1 MIDIHSHILPGI
13 DDGSRSMDESI
24 EILKQAQICG
34 VTDIVVTPHYIAGS
48 KYVINN
54 NDKKKLLSL
63 LKKELKKKKIDI
75 NLYLGNEVY
84 VENNMLELIEKR
96 EISTLHNTKYL
107 LFELPLNY
115 EFNGIED
122 VIFNLRCKHII
133 PIIAHPERYLFLK
146 RNPKLIE
153 NLIDAGALFQSNIG
167 SFLGTYG
174 RDAKDTVMLF
184 LKHNM
189 ISFISSDIH
198 RRNNNFYEKI
208 NDLKV
213 VLRKYISE
221 EEINNLLG
229 ENARK
234 ILNKEVIEVASYTPI
249 KKGLFGK
256 WK

>member
-24 EILKQAQICG
+24 EILKSAQICG
-34 VTDIVVTPHYIAGS
+34 VTDIIVTPHYIAGS
-48 KYVINN
+48 KYVTNN
-54 NDKKKLLSL
+54 NDKKELLSL
-63 LKKELKKKKIDI
+63 LKKEIKKKKINI

-122 VIFNLRCKHII
+122 LIFNLRCKKII
-133 PIIAHPERYLFLK
+133 PIIAHPERYSFLK
-146 RNPKLIE
+146 KNPKLIE
-153 NLIDAGALFQSNIG
+153 DLIDAGALFQSNIG

-174 RDAKDTVMLF
+174 REAKDTVMLF

-189 ISFISSDIH
+189 ITFISSDVH
-198 RRNNNFYEKI
+198 RRNNNFYKKLNE
-208 NDLKV
+208 LKEI
-213 VLRKYISE
+213 LKKYIDE

-234 ILNKEVIEVASYTPI
+234 ILNKEIIEVASYTPI

>member
-1 MIDIHSHILPGI
+1 MIDIHSHILPSI

-24 EILKQAQICG
+24 EIIKKAKKNG
-34 VTDIVVTPHYIAGS
+34 VTDIIVTPHYIAGS
-48 KYVINN
+48 KYVVNN
-54 NDKKKLLSL
+54 KDKKELLSL
-63 LKKELKKKKIDI
+63 LKKEIKKKKINI

-84 VENNMLELIEKR
+84 VENNMLELIKKG

-122 VIFNLRCKHII
+122 LIFNLRCKHII
-133 PIIAHPERYLFLK
+133 PIIAHPERYSYFIK
-146 RNPKLIE
+146 NPLLIQD
-153 NLIDAGALFQSNIG
+153 LINAGVLFQSNIG

-174 RDAKDTVMLF
+174 KDVKKTALLF

-189 ISFISSDIH
+189 ITFISSDVH
-198 RRNNNFYEKI
+198 RRNNNYYEKI
-208 NDLKV
+208 DELKE
-213 VLRKYISE
+213 LLKQYISE
-221 EEINNLLG
+221 DDINNLLG

-234 ILNKEVIEVASYTPI
+234 ILNKEIIEVSSYTPI

>member
-1 MIDIHSHILPGI
+1 
-13 DDGSRSMDESI
+13 
-24 EILKQAQICG
+24 
-34 VTDIVVTPHYIAGS
+34 
-48 KYVINN
+48 
-54 NDKKKLLSL
+54 
-63 LKKELKKKKIDI
+63 
-75 NLYLGNEVY
+75 
-84 VENNMLELIEKR
+84 MLELIEKG

-115 EFNGIED
+115 EFNGVED
-122 VIFNLRCKHII
+122 LIFNLRCKKII
-133 PIIAHPERYLFLK
+133 PIIAHPERYSFLK
-146 RNPKLIE
+146 KNPSLIQD
-153 NLIDAGALFQSNIG
+153 LIDAGALFQSNIG

-174 RDAKDTVMLF
+174 KEAKDTVMLF

-189 ISFISSDIH
+189 ITFISSDIH

-208 NDLKV
+208 KDLKV
-213 VLRKYISE
+213 LLKKYISE

-234 ILNKEVIEVASYTPI
+234 ILNKELIEVASYTPI

>member
-24 EILKQAQICG
+24 EILKCAEICG
-34 VTDIVVTPHYIAGS
+34 VTDIIVTPHYIAGS
-48 KYVINN
+48 KYITNN
-54 NDKKKLLSL
+54 IDKKELLSS
-63 LKKELKKKKIDI
+63 LKKEIKKKKINI

-84 VENNMLELIEKR
+84 VENNMLELIEKG

-115 EFNGIED
+115 EFNGVED
-122 VIFNLRCKHII
+122 LIFNLRCKKII
-133 PIIAHPERYLFLK
+133 PIIAHPERYSFLK
-146 RNPKLIE
+146 KNPSLIQD
-153 NLIDAGALFQSNIG
+153 LIDAGALFQSNIG

-174 RDAKDTVMLF
+174 KEAKDTVMLF

-189 ISFISSDIH
+189 ITFISSDIH

-208 NDLKV
+208 KDLKV
-213 VLRKYISE
+213 LLKKYISE
-221 EEINNLLG
+221 EEINNLLC

-234 ILNKEVIEVASYTPI
+234 ILNKELIEVASYTPI

>member
-24 EILKQAQICG
+24 EILKSAQICG
-34 VTDIVVTPHYIAGS
+34 VTDIIVTPHYIAGS
-48 KYVINN
+48 KYTANN
-54 NDKKKLLSL
+54 EEKKELLKS
-63 LKKELKKKKIDI
+63 LKKEVKKRNIDI
-75 NLYLGNEVY
+75 NIYLGNEVF
-84 VENNMLELIEKR
+84 VENNMLELKEKG
-96 EISTLHNTKYL
+96 EISTLNNTKYL

-122 VIFNLRCKHII
+122 LIFNLRCKKII
-133 PIIAHPERYLFLK
+133 PIIAHPERYSFLK
-146 RNPKLIE
+146 KNPKLIE
-153 NLIDAGALFQSNIG
+153 DLIDAGALFQSNIG

-174 RDAKDTVMLF
+174 REAKDTVMLF

-189 ISFISSDIH
+189 ITFISSDVH
-198 RRNNNFYEKI
+198 RRNNNFYKKLNE
-208 NDLKV
+208 LKEI
-213 VLRKYISE
+213 LKKYIDE

-234 ILNKEVIEVASYTPI
+234 ILNKEIIEVASYTPI

>member
-1 MIDIHSHILPGI
+1 MIDIHTHILPGI

-24 EILKQAQICG
+24 EIIKKAYNNG
-34 VTDIVVTPHYIAGS
+34 VTDIIVTPHYITGS
-48 KYVINN
+48 KYIASNTT
-54 NDKKKLLSL
+54 KKELLSS
-63 LKKELKKKKIDI
+63 LKKEIKKRKIDVK
-75 NLYLGNEVY
+75 LYLGNEVFI
-84 VENNMLELIEKR
+84 ESNMLELKDKD
-96 EISTLHNTKYL
+96 EITTLNNGKYL

-122 VIFNLRCKHII
+122 LIFNLRCKKII
-133 PIIAHPERYLFLK
+133 PIIAHPERYSFLK
-146 RNPKLIE
+146 KNPKLIE
-153 NLIDAGALFQSNIG
+153 DLIDAGALFQSNIG

-174 RDAKDTVMLF
+174 REAKDTVMLF

-189 ISFISSDIH
+189 ITFISSDVH
-198 RRNNNFYEKI
+198 RRNNNFYKKLNE
-208 NDLKV
+208 LKEI
-213 VLRKYISE
+213 LKKYIDE

-234 ILNKEVIEVASYTPI
+234 ILNKEIIEVASYTPI